1 MKGNRMGSHANH
13 LPEAVSDH
21 AAEIR
26 SACSRHSVSSLAIVG
41 SAARADFDPA
51 RSDIDVLVDFVDAD
65 INYFRAFMGLRDELT
80 SILGR
85 KVDVITRRGIRNQ
98 LLLRSLEND
107 AIQLYPA
114 HAA

>member
-1 MKGNRMGSHANH
+1 
-13 LPEAVSDH
+13 
-21 AAEIR
+21 
-26 SACSRHSVSSLAIVG
+26 
-41 SAARADFDPA
+41 
-51 RSDIDVLVDFVDAD
+51 
-65 INYFRAFMGLRDELT
+65 MGLRDELT

-98 LLLRSLEND
+98 LLLRSLEKD

>member
-1 MKGNRMGSHANH
+1 MEMNRMGNYSNH

-26 SACSRHSVSSLAIVG
+26 SACSRHSVSSLSIVG

-51 RSDIDVLVDFVDAD
+51 RSDIDVLVDFMDAD
-65 INYFRAFMGLRDELT
+65 INYFRAFMGLRNELT

-85 KVDVITRRGIRNQ
+85 KVDVITRRGIRNP
-98 LLLRSLEND
+98 LLLRSLEQD
-107 AIQLYPA
+107 AIQLFPA

>member
-1 MKGNRMGSHANH
+1 MEESCMGDQANH
-13 LPEAVSDH
+13 LPQAVSDH
-21 AAEIR
+21 AAAIR

-51 RSDIDVLVDFVDAD
+51 CSDIDVLVDFMDAD

>member
-1 MKGNRMGSHANH
+1 MPHAVHVAGDDPLRVRQARARGS
-13 LPEAVSDH
+13 
-21 AAEIR
+21 
-26 SACSRHSVSSLAIVG
+26 
-41 SAARADFDPA
+41 ARADFDPA

-80 SILGR
+80 LILGR

-98 LLLRSLEND
+98 LLLRSLEQD

>member
-1 MKGNRMGSHANH
+1 MGDQVNH
-13 LPEAVSDH
+13 LPEAVAEH

-26 SACSRHSVSSLAIVG
+26 SACSRHSVSSLAVVG

-98 LLLRSLEND
+98 LLLRSLEQD

>member
-1 MKGNRMGSHANH
+1 MDDRPSQ
-13 LPEAVSDH
+13 LPESVAGH

-51 RSDIDVLVDFVDAD
+51 RSDIDVLVDFIDAD

-85 KVDVITRRGIRNQ
+85 KVDVITRRGVRNQ
-98 LLLRSLEND
+98 LLLRSLEQD

>member
-1 MKGNRMGSHANH
+1 MDDCTRH
-13 LPEAVSDH
+13 LPEVVVDH
-21 AAEIR
+21 AAAIR
-26 SACSRHSVSSLAIVG
+26 SACARHSVSSLAIVG

-85 KVDVITRRGIRNQ
+85 KVDVITRRGIRNP
-98 LLLRSLEND
+98 LMLRSLEQD

-114 HAA
+114 YAA

>member
-1 MKGNRMGSHANH
+1 MGDQANQ
-13 LPEAVSDH
+13 LPEAVAEH

-26 SACSRHSVSSLAIVG
+26 FACSRHSVSSLAVVG

-80 SILGR
+80 LILGR

-98 LLLRSLEND
+98 LLLRSLEQD